1 MEINILIFPSK
12 IPINRR
18 VVLGA
23 LKKKKKQVFFFFV
36 SLFLY
41 RLPCVFV
48 VECRLSLVVASMG
61 YCLLAVHRLLVAM
74 ALLVKHA
81 LQACRLSSC
90 STRVQ

>member
-23 LKKKKKQVFFFFV
+23 LKKKKTSFLFFV

-61 YCLLAVHRLLVAM
+61 YCLLAVHRLLIAM

-90 STRVQ
+90 STRV

>member
-23 LKKKKKQVFFFFV
+23 LKKKKTSFLFFV

>member
-23 LKKKKKQVFFFFV
+23 LKKKKTSFLFFV

-61 YCLLAVHRLLVAM
+61 YCLLAVHRLLIAM